1 MDEVPGIPLS
11 RYAEDFDLPE
21 LVRASKSRING
32 LRVKVKGD
40 VFLADI
46 APLQSSEHDDS
57 EAMAGAVLTEQIFA
71 IPGFGKMLVDG
82 VFNRDYAVVQGVV
95 LVSATL
101 YVLLNLA
108 GDVLAFLVNPRLR
121 GPA

>member
-1 MDEVPGIPLS
+1 M
-11 RYAEDFDLPE
+11 
-21 LVRASKSRING
+21 
-32 LRVKVKGD
+32 
-40 VFLADI
+40 
-46 APLQSSEHDDS
+46 
-57 EAMAGAVLTEQIFA
+57 LTEQIFA